1 MTVASAHI
9 QEQLKTLPTKPGVY
23 LMKNAVGDIIYVGKA
38 INLRNRVRS
47 YFQSASEHSPKTR
60 RLVRE
65 IANLEV
71 IVVASELEALLL
83 ELQLIKKHRPRF
95 NVRLKDDKRY
105 PYVKVTVQEPFPKVT
120 VTRRMEQDGARY
132 FGPYTSV
139 WAVHQTLDL
148 ARKIFPYLTCDRVI
162 TGRDERACLYYD
174 LKLCLAPCIA
184 AATKAQYRAMIDGLC
199 LFLEGQT
206 EPVVEKLRSEMTA
219 ASESWNFERA
229 AQLRDQIA
237 AIEHI
242 VERQRIVSS
251 EDTNQD
257 VIGFARTDGDTCVQ
271 VFFIRGGKL
280 IGRTTVP
287 LEGTE
292 DEDSRSIM
300 SSFLKEFYSQAAY
313 VPPEVLLPEEAEEFE
328 VIQEWLASRR
338 RGKVTLRVP
347 RQGQSRELVEM
358 AAENASL
365 ELESLRAQWQ
375 ADTNKQ
381 TTALSELEE
390 ALDLSAPPLRIEC
403 YDISNTQGTQPTG
416 SMVVFVKGVPRKS
429 DYRRFNIR
437 TVEGPN
443 DFESMREV
451 LERRFRRWQELQG
464 TGIVSQGTGT
474 DSPPPEKRLVGEKL
488 DESFRAL
495 PDLLIVDGGRGQLGV
510 AVQVLDAFGLREVVP
525 VVALAKQQEE
535 LFIPGRPDSLLL
547 PRNSQGLFLLQ
558 RIRDEAHR
566 FALSH
571 HRTRRSKVGL
581 ASQLEMI
588 RGVGAARRKALLA
601 RFGSL
606 DGIRAATLD
615 ELLAVPGITRSVAQA
630 IKDGL

>member
-1 MTVASAHI
+1 MAASEHI
-9 QEQLKTLPTKPGVY
+9 QEQVRGLPPKPGVY
-23 LMKNAVGDIIYVGKA
+23 LMKNAHGDIIYVGKA

-47 YFQSASEHSPKTR
+47 YFQSTAEHSPKTR

-65 IANLEV
+65 VADIEF

-105 PYVKVTVQEPFPKVT
+105 PYIKVSWQDPFPKLT

-162 TGRDERACLYYD
+162 TGQDERACLYYD
-174 LKLCLAPCIA
+174 LQLCLAPCIG
-184 AATKAQYRAMIDGLC
+184 AATQAQYRAMIERLC

-206 EPVVEKLRSEMTA
+206 EPVMQRLRAEMEA
-219 ASESWNFERA
+219 AAEALNFERA
-229 AQLRDQIA
+229 AQLRDQIL
-237 AIEHI
+237 AIERV
-242 VERQRIVSS
+242 VERQKVVSS
-251 EDTNQD
+251 AETNQD
-257 VIGFARTDGDTCVQ
+257 VVAFARADHDTCVQ
-271 VFFIRGGKL
+271 VFFIRAGKL
-280 IGRTTVP
+280 IGRETFV
-287 LEGTE
+287 LEGAE
-292 DEDSRSIM
+292 DEDARAIM
-300 SSFLKEFYSQAAY
+300 GSFLKQFYNEAAY

-328 VIQEWLASRR
+328 VIQEWLATKR
-338 RGKVTLRVP
+338 RGKVTLSVP
-347 RQGQSRELVEM
+347 RQGLSRELVEM
-358 AAENASL
+358 AAENAADTL
-365 ELESLRAQWQ
+365 ASLRAQWQ
-375 ADTNKQ
+375 ADTSKQ
-381 TTALSELEE
+381 TTALTELQQ
-390 ALDLSAPPLRIEC
+390 ALGLPAAPTRIEC

-429 DYRRFNIR
+429 HYRRFNIR
-437 TVEGPN
+437 TVQGPN

-451 LERRFRRWQELQG
+451 LERRFRRWQETSVAEG
-464 TGIVSQGTGT
+464 SEGRR
-474 DSPPPEKRLVGEKL
+474 PGEKV
-488 DESFRAL
+488 DESFQML
-495 PDLLIVDGGRGQLGV
+495 PDLLMVDGGRGQLGV
-510 AVQVLDAFGLREVVP
+510 AVQVLEAFGLRERVP

-535 LFIPGRPDSLLL
+535 LFLPGRAESLLL
-547 PRNSQGLFLLQ
+547 PRNSQALFLVQ
-558 RIRDEAHR
+558 RVRDEAHR

-571 HRTRRSKVGL
+571 HRTRRTKVGL

-588 RGVGAARRKALLA
+588 KGIGAARRKALLA

-606 DGIRAATLD
+606 DAIRAASIE
-615 ELLAVPGITRSVAQA
+615 ELTAVRGIPRSVAEA

>member
-1 MTVASAHI
+1 MAASEHI
-9 QEQLKTLPTKPGVY
+9 QEQVRGLPPKPGVY
-23 LMKNAVGDIIYVGKA
+23 LMKNAHGDIIYVGKA

-47 YFQSASEHSPKTR
+47 YFQSTAEHSPKTR

-65 IANLEV
+65 VADIEF

-105 PYVKVTVQEPFPKVT
+105 PYIKVSWQDPFPKLT

-162 TGRDERACLYYD
+162 TGQDERACLYYD
-174 LKLCLAPCIA
+174 LKLCLAPCIG
-184 AATKAQYRAMIDGLC
+184 AATQAQYRAMIERLC

-206 EPVVEKLRSEMTA
+206 EPVMQRLRAEMEA
-219 ASESWNFERA
+219 AAEALNFERA
-229 AQLRDQIA
+229 AQLRDQIL
-237 AIEHI
+237 AIERV
-242 VERQRIVSS
+242 VERQKVVSS
-251 EDTNQD
+251 AETNQD
-257 VIGFARTDGDTCVQ
+257 VVAFARADHDTCVQ
-271 VFFIRGGKL
+271 VFFIRAGKL
-280 IGRTTVP
+280 IGREIFV
-287 LEGTE
+287 LEGAE
-292 DEDSRSIM
+292 DEDARAIM
-300 SSFLKEFYSQAAY
+300 GSFLKQFYNEAAY

-328 VIQEWLASRR
+328 VIQEWLATKR
-338 RGKVTLRVP
+338 RGKVTLSVP
-347 RQGQSRELVEM
+347 RQGLSRELVEM
-358 AAENASL
+358 AAENAADTL
-365 ELESLRAQWQ
+365 ASLRAQWQ
-375 ADTNKQ
+375 ADTSKQ
-381 TTALSELEE
+381 TTALTELQQ
-390 ALDLSAPPLRIEC
+390 ALGLPAAPTRIEC

-429 DYRRFNIR
+429 HYRRFNIR
-437 TVEGPN
+437 TVQGPN

-451 LERRFRRWQELQG
+451 LERRFRRWQETSVAEG
-464 TGIVSQGTGT
+464 SEGRR
-474 DSPPPEKRLVGEKL
+474 PGEKV
-488 DESFRAL
+488 DESFQML
-495 PDLLIVDGGRGQLGV
+495 PDLLMVDGGRGQLGV
-510 AVQVLDAFGLREVVP
+510 AVQVLEAFGLRERVP

-535 LFIPGRPDSLLL
+535 LFLPGRAESLLL
-547 PRNSQGLFLLQ
+547 PRNSQALFLVQ
-558 RIRDEAHR
+558 RVRDEAHR

-571 HRTRRSKVGL
+571 HRTRRTKVGL

-588 RGVGAARRKALLA
+588 KGIGAARRKALLA

-606 DGIRAATLD
+606 DAIRAASIE
-615 ELLAVPGITRSVAQA
+615 ELTAVRGIPRSVAEA